1 MFLNSKRWFITKWEG
16 CMYRPG
22 AFLISSAALTSI
34 FSFFFGGYYRERER
48 AYRLWLMFVAYG
60 KELPSDDEK
69 IDICSELESRDRMF
83 YQAKGLLGILL
94 FTIGLSYLI
103 FQIYSFYFIFRSSPF
118 YDPSAF
124 SEYLWFNTLIGFI
137 VMINCME
144 LLYIRLAVDR
154 IKKFPFFKIRA
165 RVTGQERLSKVWMVL
180 GCSKLKTPE
189 YSQNKIPKKFY
200 DNQEFYSKEKDR
212 A

>member
-1 MFLNSKRWFITKWEG
+1 
-16 CMYRPG
+16 MYRPG

-34 FSFFFGGYYRERER
+34 FSFFFGGYFRERER

-60 KELPSDDEK
+60 KELISDGEK

-94 FTIGLSYLI
+94 LTIGLSYLV
-103 FQIYSFYFIFRSSPF
+103 FQIYSFCFIFRSSTL

-124 SEYLWFNTLIGFI
+124 TEYVWFNTLIGFI
-137 VMINCME
+137 VMINCLE
-144 LLYIRLAVDR
+144 LLYIRVAVDR
-154 IKKFPFFKIRA
+154 TEKFPFFRIRH
-165 RVTGQERLSKVWMVL
+165 RVTGQERLSKIWMVL

-189 YSQNKIPKKFY
+189 YGQHKIPRKFY
-200 DNQEFYSKEKDR
+200 DNQEYYSKEKDR
-212 A
+212 V

>member
-1 MFLNSKRWFITKWEG
+1 
-16 CMYRPG
+16 MYRPG

-69 IDICSELESRDRMF
+69 LDICSELESKDRMF

-94 FTIGLSYLI
+94 LTIGLSYLI
-103 FQIYSFYFIFRSSPF
+103 FQIYSFYFISRSSPL

-124 SEYLWFNTLIGFI
+124 SEYIWFNTLIGFI

-154 IKKFPFFKIRA
+154 TKKFPFFKIRP
-165 RVTGQERLSKVWMVL
+165 RVSGQERLSKVWMVL
-180 GCSKLKTPE
+180 GCSKLKTSE

>member
-1 MFLNSKRWFITKWEG
+1 
-16 CMYRPG
+16 MYKPG

-60 KELPSDDEK
+60 KELTSKDEK
-69 IDICSELESRDRMF
+69 LDICSELESRDRMF

-94 FTIGLSYLI
+94 LTIGLSYLI
-103 FQIYSFYFIFRSSPF
+103 FQIYSFCFIFRTSPY

-124 SEYLWFNTLIGFI
+124 AEYLWFNTLIGFI
-137 VMINCME
+137 VMINCIE
-144 LLYIRLAVDR
+144 LLYIRVALDR
-154 IKKFPFFKIRA
+154 INKFPFFKIRP
-165 RVTGQERLSKVWMVL
+165 RVTGQDRLSKVWMVL

-200 DNQEFYSKEKDR
+200 GNQEFYSKETDR
-212 A
+212 V